1 MIRLSYLAA
10 PLFLLAYG
18 AARLIDGRD
27 GVHGPGPAWTI
38 GHLLFLAG
46 LLAYAVVLVGL
57 YRIAVGRG
65 GTARILAGATL
76 VAAYVGLAG
85 FVQTVLIDLWVGLNA
100 ADRAGMSQLYDQ
112 HDGLPILTT
121 LGPLF
126 QVGLLIL
133 LVRIVLVRRGP
144 WWSPVALLLGNVA
157 LTVNLDLLPV
167 GALLFLAALAP
178 FAVGNRTGPT
188 NRSAPP
194 NQRVSATTRST
205 PPVLG

>member
-10 PLFLLAYG
+10 PLLLLAYG
-18 AARLIDGRD
+18 LARLIDGRD

-46 LLAYAVVLVGL
+46 LLSYAAVLVGL
-57 YRIAVGRG
+57 YRIAAGRG
-65 GTARILAGATL
+65 GTARIVAGTTLA
-76 VAAYVGLAG
+76 VAYVGLAG

-100 ADRAGMSQLYDQ
+100 ADRAGMSRLYDQ
-112 HDGLPILTT
+112 HDGLPVLTT

-133 LVRIVLVRRGP
+133 LVRIALAQRSL

-167 GALLFLAALAP
+167 GALLFLVALLP
-178 FAVGNRTGPT
+178 FARLE
-188 NRSAPP
+188 RAPRP
-194 NQRVSATTRST
+194 LAVAA
-205 PPVLG
+205 